1 MENRTS
7 TTEERTD
14 QELVRACLEGNRF
27 AFEDLVQRHQDS
39 VFGLAVGMTRNR
51 DDAADMAQEAFIRAY
66 TKLDQYNPDYA
77 FKSWLLR
84 ICANQTKN
92 LFRKRTRRRE
102 TEEKSLRIQEVEASA
117 EVPDFQALEDALA
130 LLAPKFCAPVR
141 LKYMEGLAYEEISSI
156 LGIGVSAAKM
166 RVLRG
171 RKQLAEILSHE

>member
-1 MENRTS
+1 M
-7 TTEERTD
+7 EERTD
-14 QELVRACLEGNRF
+14 QQLVKASLDGDRA
-27 AFEDLVQRHQDS
+27 AFEVLVHRHQDS

-51 DDAADMAQEAFIRAY
+51 EDAADMAQDAFVRAY
-66 TKLDQYNPDYA
+66 TKLEQYNPDYS

-102 TEEKSLRIQEVEASA
+102 TEEKCLKIQEVEASA
-117 EVPDFQALEDALA
+117 EVPDFQALEEALA
-130 LLAPKFCAPVR
+130 GLAPKFSAPVR
-141 LKYMEGLAYEEISSI
+141 LKYMEGLAYEEISRI